1 MDDVNTKTTDLSTVL
16 GESEN
21 ALNSELIA
29 ISVIWPNGGKS
40 LLEKAVYK
48 AMNNCD
54 YDNSRKTLI
63 AEGWTLR
70 ILLRN

>member
-29 ISVIWPNGGKS
+29 ISRDLAKWWEIIAR
-40 LLEKAVYK
+40 EKAVYK

-54 YDNSRKTLI
+54 YDNSRKL
-63 AEGWTLR
+63 
-70 ILLRN
+70 